1 MALVLCLAVMACGCS
16 AGGEMDP
23 PADTETNSIEENAAE
38 NTDTADSAPGVY
50 AVNVCVGQSAEV
62 WHGMMNIGSRPTFG
76 GDHLTLETHI
86 FHFDGNLYGQ
96 SLTIRFIER
105 LRAERKFDSREALVA
120 QLAADARQA
129 ELLLNC

>member
-1 MALVLCLAVMACGCS
+1 M
-16 AGGEMDP
+16 
-23 PADTETNSIEENAAE
+23 
-38 NTDTADSAPGVY
+38 
-50 AVNVCVGQSAEV
+50 
-62 WHGMMNIGSRPTFG
+62 
-76 GDHLTLETHI
+76 TLETHI